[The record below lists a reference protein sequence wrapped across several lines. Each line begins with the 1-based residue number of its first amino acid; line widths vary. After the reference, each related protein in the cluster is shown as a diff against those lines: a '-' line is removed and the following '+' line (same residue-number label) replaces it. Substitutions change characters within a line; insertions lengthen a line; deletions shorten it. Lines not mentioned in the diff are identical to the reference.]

1 MRPAGD
7 GRRRQRRDLLVA
19 ALAWALLTGGG
30 ELAVQFGAVENFPFL
45 ASREGAVSDD
55 AIIFLLR
62 LLVPVFMFV
71 AVAVFYGMLRFR
83 VRPGDTADS
92 QVQRRTHRGFAWTWL
107 AVTSAF
113 TVTAIVHPGVTG
125 LLDIWKTNSATDPLV
140 VNVTAKQ
147 WEWQFEYPAYRVV
160 RQKTLVLPVDRPV
173 KFVLRS
179 EDVIH
184 SFWVPAFRIKWDAVP
199 GMTRYAYLTP
209 DRLGSTQASPL
220 LRVQCA
226 ELCGVGHAQMNAP
239 LRIVTG
245 EQFAQWARYQAAHPP
260 PEEM

>member
-1 MRPAGD
+1 M
-7 GRRRQRRDLLVA
+7 
-19 ALAWALLTGGG
+19 
-30 ELAVQFGAVENFPFL
+30 QFGAVGGFPFL

-55 AIIFLLR
+55 AIVFLLR

-71 AVAVFYGMLRFR
+71 TVAVFYGMLRFR

-92 QVQRRTHRGFAWTWL
+92 PVQRRTHRGFAWTWL

-113 TVTAIVHPGVTG
+113 TVTAIVHPGITG

-147 WEWQFEYPAYRVV
+147 WEWRFEYPAYHVV

-173 KFVLRS
+173 KFVLSS

-184 SFWVPAFRIKWDAVP
+184 SFWVPAFRIKWDTVP
-199 GMTRYAYLTP
+199 GTTRYAYLTP

-226 ELCGVGHAQMNAP
+226 ELCGVGHAQMNAQ

-245 EQFAQWARYQAAHPP
+245 EQFVEWARYQAAHPP